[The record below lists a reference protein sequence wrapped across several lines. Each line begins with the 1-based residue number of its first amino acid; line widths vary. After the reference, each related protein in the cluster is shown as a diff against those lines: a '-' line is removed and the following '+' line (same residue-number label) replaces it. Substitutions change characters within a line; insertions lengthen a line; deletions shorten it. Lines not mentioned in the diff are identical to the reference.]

1 MRAYCPSPAGAVGL
15 PGPKADPAELC
26 LARAAVHVV
35 TAPILLNGGMAL
47 GTLLWVSQQIG

>member
-1 MRAYCPSPAGAVGL
+1 MRAYGPSPAGAVGL

-47 GTLLWVSQQIG
+47 GTLLWVS